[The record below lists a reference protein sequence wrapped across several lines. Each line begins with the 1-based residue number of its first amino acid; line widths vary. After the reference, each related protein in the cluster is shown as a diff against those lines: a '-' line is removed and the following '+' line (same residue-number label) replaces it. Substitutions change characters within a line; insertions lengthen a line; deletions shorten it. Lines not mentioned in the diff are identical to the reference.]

1 MSAKRTKQAANENIR
16 DDRDDSSLAAARPQ
30 SADHVSASGDD
41 ETIDG
46 LNESDEA
53 VRQGAED
60 VPAKRQRR
68 LPVFERGEEAPKLD

>member
-1 MSAKRTKQAANENIR
+1 MSAKRIGPPANENGR
-16 DDRDDSSLAAARPQ
+16 DAGEDMSVGTTPAGRI
-30 SADHVSASGDD
+30 DHVSASGDD

-53 VRQGAED
+53 VRRGAED

-68 LPVFERGEEAPKLD
+68 SPVFERGEEAPKLD